1 MDEATRGFYDGDPE
15 GYSEA
20 TRWNDVT
27 DLTGRFI
34 SRLPP
39 GARILDLGCGS
50 GRDTLAFRHLG
61 FGVVPVD
68 GSEGMCH
75 IASESTGSEV
85 RRLDFLD
92 LDYVDEFDGVWACA
106 SLLHLRPEEIP
117 EVMGLVRRAL
127 RSGGVFFLSFKEGD
141 FRGYRDGRWYTD
153 MTPEGLRELAEET
166 GFRVFDL
173 WESEDRRRVR
183 WVSGILGLQPS

>member
-1 MDEATRGFYDGDPE
+1 MDEATRGFYDGNPE

-20 TRWNDVT
+20 TRWNDVA

-34 SRLPP
+34 SHLPN

-50 GRDTLAFRHLG
+50 GRDTLAFRRLG
-61 FGVVPVD
+61 FEVVPVD
-68 GSEGMCH
+68 GSDGMCC

-92 LDYVDEFDGVWACA
+92 LDYIDEFEGVWACA

-127 RSGGVFFLSFKEGD
+127 RSGGAFFLSFKEGD

-153 MTPEGLRELAEET
+153 MTLEGLRELAEGT
-166 GFRVFDL
+166 GFEVLDI
-173 WESEDRRRVR
+173 WESVDRRGVR

>member
-27 DLTGRFI
+27 ALTGRFT
-34 SRLPP
+34 SHLPH
-39 GARILDLGCGS
+39 GARILDLGCGP

-61 FGVVPVD
+61 FEVVSVD
-68 GSEGMCH
+68 GSEGMCR
-75 IASESTGSEV
+75 IASENTGSEV
-85 RRLDFLD
+85 RMLDFLD

-117 EVMGLVRRAL
+117 EAMGLVRRAL
-127 RSGGVFFLSFKEGD
+127 RSGGVFFLSFKEGG

-153 MTPEGLRELAEET
+153 MTPEGLMELAEGT
-166 GFRVFDL
+166 GFEVLDL
-173 WESEDRRRVR
+173 WESVGRRGVR
-183 WVSGILGLQPS
+183 WVSGVLGLQPS

>member
-1 MDEATRGFYDGDPE
+1 MDETTRGFYDGDPE
-15 GYSEA
+15 GYSET

-27 DLTGRFI
+27 ALTGRFI
-34 SRLPP
+34 SHLPH

-50 GRDTLAFRHLG
+50 GRDTLAFRRLG
-61 FGVVPVD
+61 FHVVPVD
-68 GSEGMCH
+68 GSEGMCR

-117 EVMGLVRRAL
+117 EELKAIDQRLKRVSDLQCFDGCSDELGEDELELVTAA
-127 RSGGVFFLSFKEGD
+127 GGSNPYKD
-141 FRGYRDGRWYTD
+141 FIKRINNKND
-153 MTPEGLRELAEET
+153 
-166 GFRVFDL
+166 
-173 WESEDRRRVR
+173 
-183 WVSGILGLQPS
+183 

>member
-1 MDEATRGFYDGDPE
+1 MDETTRGFYDGDPE
-15 GYSEA
+15 GYSES

-27 DLTGRFI
+27 SLTGRFI

-39 GARILDLGCGS
+39 GARILDMGCGS
-50 GRDTLAFRHLG
+50 GRDTLAFRRLG

-68 GSEGMCH
+68 GSEGMCR
-75 IASESTGSEV
+75 IASEFTGSEV

-117 EVMGLVRRAL
+117 EVMDLVRRAL

-153 MTPEGLRELAEET
+153 MTSEGLRELAEGT
-166 GFRVFDL
+166 GFEVLDM
-173 WESEDRRRVR
+173 WESVDRRGVR

>member
-1 MDEATRGFYDGDPE
+1 MDEATRMFYDGDPE
-15 GYSEA
+15 GYSET

-27 DLTGRFI
+27 ALTGRFI
-34 SRLPP
+34 SHLPH

-50 GRDTLAFRHLG
+50 GRDTLAFRRLG
-61 FGVVPVD
+61 FHVVPVD
-68 GSEGMCH
+68 GSEGMCR

-92 LDYVDEFDGVWACA
+92 LDYVDEFEGVWACA

-153 MTPEGLRELAEET
+153 MTLEGLRELAEGT
-166 GFRVFDL
+166 GFEVLDM
-173 WESEDRRRVR
+173 WESVDRRGVR
-183 WVSGILGLQPS
+183 WVSGILGLQPC

>member
-1 MDEATRGFYDGDPE
+1 MDETTRGFYDGDPE

-27 DLTGRFI
+27 ALTGRFT
-34 SRLPP
+34 SYLSH

-61 FGVVPVD
+61 FDVVPVD
-68 GSEGMCH
+68 GSEGMCR
-75 IASESTGSEV
+75 IASEFTGSDV

-92 LDYVDEFDGVWACA
+92 LDYIDEFDGVWACA
-106 SLLHLRPEEIP
+106 SLLHLRPEEIL
-117 EVMGLVRRAL
+117 EAMGLVRRAL

-141 FRGYRDGRWYTD
+141 FCGYRDGRWYTD
-153 MTPEGLRELAEET
+153 MTTEGLRELAEGT
-166 GFRVFDL
+166 GFQVLDM
-173 WESEDRRRVR
+173 WESADRRGVR
-183 WVSGILGLQPS
+183 WVSGILRS

>member
-1 MDEATRGFYDGDPE
+1 MDETTRGFYDGDPE

-20 TRWNDVT
+20 TRWNDVA

-34 SRLPP
+34 SHLPN

-50 GRDTLAFRHLG
+50 GRDTLAFRRLG
-61 FGVVPVD
+61 FEVVPVD
-68 GSEGMCH
+68 GSEGMCR
-75 IASESTGSEV
+75 IASENTGSEV

-117 EVMGLVRRAL
+117 DVMGLVRRAL

-141 FRGYRDGRWYTD
+141 FHGYRDGRWYTD
-153 MTPEGLRELAEET
+153 MTLEGLRELAEGT
-166 GFRVFDL
+166 GFEVLDL
-173 WESEDRRRVR
+173 WESVDRRGVR
-183 WVSGILGLQPS
+183 WVSGVLGLQPS

>member
-1 MDEATRGFYDGDPE
+1 MDETTRGFYDGDPE

-27 DLTGRFI
+27 ALTGRFT
-34 SRLPP
+34 SYLSH

-61 FGVVPVD
+61 FDVVPVD
-68 GSEGMCH
+68 GSEGMCR
-75 IASESTGSEV
+75 IASEFTGSEV

-127 RSGGVFFLSFKEGD
+127 RSKGVFFLSFKEGN

-153 MTPEGLRELAEET
+153 MTLEGLKELAEET
-166 GFRVFDL
+166 GFEVLDI
-173 WESEDRRRVR
+173 WESVDRRGVR
-183 WVSGILGLQPS
+183 WVSGILRS

>member
-1 MDEATRGFYDGDPE
+1 MDETTRGFYDGDPE

-61 FGVVPVD
+61 FHVVPVD
-68 GSEGMCH
+68 GSEGMCR

-85 RRLDFLD
+85 RRLDFFD

-117 EVMGLVRRAL
+117 EVMALVRRAL

-153 MTPEGLRELAEET
+153 MTSEGLRELAEET
-166 GFRVFDL
+166 GFEVLDT
-173 WESEDRRRVR
+173 WESVDRRGVR